1 MLEVKV
7 IIDPQ
12 TAAIMRKL
20 SGMASGIPA
29 AIQRGM
35 DSALTI
41 LKDKI
46 VNQRLSGQGPYDPS
60 AQRLG
65 TVTGT
70 LRGSVKTGSVIQ
82 GDKVLG
88 YLSSDVIY
96 APVHEYGKVISA
108 KNAPFLVFKVLGQVI
123 RTKQVTIPERAP
135 FRTEVEAPQTAELIS
150 TSIQDEIQNLTK

>member
-7 IIDPQ
+7 VMDSQ
-12 TAAIMRKL
+12 TTTALKQL
-20 SGMASGIPA
+20 SGMASEIPRA
-29 AIQRGM
+29 MQRGM
-35 DSALTI
+35 DTALAV
-41 LKDKI
+41 LKDRI
-46 VNQRLSGQGPYDPS
+46 IGQRLSGQGPYDPS

-65 TVTGT
+65 AVTGT
-70 LRGSVKTGSVIQ
+70 LRGSLKTGSVIQ

-108 KNAPFLVFKVLGQVI
+108 KNAPFLVFKVLGQIV

-135 FRTEVEAPQTAELIS
+135 FRAEVEAPQTAELIG
-150 TSIQDEIQNLTK
+150 TSIQGEIENLTK